1 MLYVAVILV
10 VQRRV
15 RYMKRLFV
23 RRFANH
29 INRDMKQVLYRSL
42 VHKKKEALEKESA
55 GAMMTRAISDVD
67 VCVEGMEEIHDGNF

>member
-1 MLYVAVILV
+1 MVGLALLYVAVILV
-10 VQRRV
+10 VQTM

-42 VHKKKEALEKESA
+42 VHKKKKSWRRKAQA
-55 GAMMTRAISDVD
+55 P
-67 VCVEGMEEIHDGNF
+67 